1 MRIRRGYSLVELMI
15 VLSVGTAMLMVAV
28 SVLTMLKQTQDR
40 VRRRL
45 ISERRITR
53 LAQQFRSDIHLAIR
67 MERVPKEASSSKTG
81 ESDVSEAGG
90 RTDSADRPAPPRAG
104 LPVATECWQLAMAG
118 GEAIRYEFGDGQVR
132 RVHAKDARTTHE
144 DYRLPTGVHA
154 VLTPQEAGSTIA
166 LLRFEPE
173 EVGVMGPRPICVE
186 AVLGFDNRHASL
198 AKGKDE

>member
-40 VRRRL
+40 VRTRL

-67 MERVPKEASSSKTG
+67 MERVPQEASSSKAG
-81 ESDVSEAGG
+81 ENDVPGAGG
-90 RTDSADRPAPPRAG
+90 RADSADRLKPPRDG
-104 LPVATECWQLAMAG
+104 LPVATECWQLAMSG
-118 GEAIRYEFGDGQVR
+118 GEVVRYEFGDRQVR

-166 LLRFEPE
+166 SLRFEPKD
-173 EVGVMGPRPICVE
+173 VGAMGPRPICVE
-186 AVLGFDNRHASL
+186 AVLGFDNRHASMPERE
-198 AKGKDE
+198 DE